1 MPLNREFHGRLVA
14 LADQP
19 AMASALAGAI
29 HAPIVLRNF
38 HTYDEASLRR
48 SLAHHLEIVAAVRAG
63 DPAWAQAVMTAHI
76 RNARAVMVRA
86 ASQEDNVTYR
96 LGVDVGGTFTDVLLV
111 EEGSGAT
118 WRAKTAS
125 TPSDQAVGVRNGIAK
140 VCDEAGIA
148 LSDVAQVLHG
158 TTVATNAILE
168 GKGATVGLVT
178 TKGFR
183 QVLQIARSYV
193 PGGLAGWIIWPKPE
207 PLAALENTVEVDER
221 IASDGT
227 VIRELDDADVRA
239 QLAKLHGDRRA
250 RRLADQLLRRPGPR
264 APHRRARRARCCPA
278 CRCRCPRTCCRRCA
292 STSARSPPSR
302 TATSSRRSSATSR
315 RWPPGCARAAWR
327 ASWPSCAATA
337 GCRRPRPR
345 SAAPVTMLLSGPAG
359 GVTGAV
365 WMAEQCGYADLIT
378 FDMGGTSTD
387 VALVQGLSPRIGRE
401 TKVGDLTVRASSVDV
416 RTVGA
421 GGGSIAHVPGA
432 RRRRCG
438 SARSRAGA
446 DPGPAAYG
454 KGGTEPTVTDANVVL
469 GYLPPSLAGGEIT
482 LDVDA
487 ARAAVQTV
495 ADAMGLESVEAAA
508 AGIVDIVNENML
520 GGLRLV
526 SVQQGFDPR
535 DFALVAFGGAGPLHA
550 NALGRLTGAWPV
562 IVPPSPGVLCALGDA
577 TTSARSESARTVSA
591 TLRRRRRPARDPRR
605 ARRRGGRGASPSR
618 ACPPSSRPP
627 RTRWTCATTGRASR
641 SRSTVDAS
649 GPRRTLAAAFDAE
662 HERLFSFLLTVDH
675 ELVNARAT
683 VTGPRPSVSPRSP
696 WRAATAPT
704 DGRTDT
710 APDLRR
716 GRFGRRRDLRP
727 ARRCAPATCISG
739 PAIVTEMDSTTLVL
753 PGHAAT
759 VHASGSPAH
768 PPATGRRR

>member
-1 MPLNREFHGRLVA
+1 M
-14 LADQP
+14 
-19 AMASALAGAI
+19 
-29 HAPIVLRNF
+29 
-38 HTYDEASLRR
+38 
-48 SLAHHLEIVAAVRAG
+48 
-63 DPAWAQAVMTAHI
+63 
-76 RNARAVMVRA
+76 
-86 ASQEDNVTYR
+86 TYR

-111 EEGSGAT
+111 EEASGTT

-125 TPSDQAVGVRNGIAK
+125 TPADQAVGVLTGIAK
-140 VCDEAGIA
+140 VCDEAGIGLA
-148 LSDVAQVLHG
+148 EVAQVLHG

-221 IASDGT
+221 VASDGT
-227 VIRELDDADVRA
+227 VIRELDEADVRA
-239 QLAKLHGDRRA
+239 QLGTLSGIDALAVSLINSFAHAGHEQRVAAIAAELLPGVPVSLSSDVLPELREYERTVTTVANGYVQPQVKRYVATLSQKLRDGGVA
-250 RRLADQLLRRPGPR
+250 GELAILRSDGGL
-264 APHRRARRARCCPA
+264 
-278 CRCRCPRTCCRRCA
+278 
-292 STSARSPPSR
+292 SA
-302 TATSSRRSSATSR
+302 AD
-315 RWPPGCARAAWR
+315 AAV
-327 ASWPSCAATA
+327 
-337 GCRRPRPR
+337 
-345 SAAPVTMLLSGPAG
+345 AAPVTMLLSGPAG

-365 WMAEQCGYADLIT
+365 WVAEQCGVADLIT

-387 VALVQGLSPRIGRE
+387 VALVQGLTPRIGRE

-421 GGGSIAHVPGA
+421 GGGSIAHVPELTRALRVGPQ
-432 RRRRCG
+432 
-438 SARSRAGA
+438 SAGA

-469 GYLPPSLAGGEIT
+469 GYLPPSLAGGEIA
-482 LDVDA
+482 LDADA
-487 ARAAVQTV
+487 ARAAVGKV
-495 ADAMGLESVEAAA
+495 AEAMGLPSVEAAA

-550 NALGRLTGAWPV
+550 NALGKLTGAWPV

-577 TTSARSESARTVSA
+577 TTSARSESARTV
-591 TLRRRRRPARDPRR
+591 LRRFADLADDDLAAILRELAADAGARLAAQGVPE
-605 ARRRGGRGASPSR
+605 AEQ
-618 ACPPSSRPP
+618 
-627 RTRWTCATTGRASR
+627 TT
-641 SRSTVDAS
+641 TYQVDVRYHGQGFEIPIDVDQPDLVA
-649 GPRRTLAAAFDAE
+649 LAAAFDAE

-675 ELVNARAT
+675 ELVNARAS
-683 VTGPRPSVSPRSP
+683 VTGPRPSVSAVTLPPSEGPPEPVDRHSIFVDGASVEAAVYD
-696 WRAATAPT
+696 RAT
-704 DGRTDT
+704 
-710 APDLRR
+710 LRA
-716 GRFGRRRDLRP
+716 GDVLR
-727 ARRCAPATCISG
+727 G

-759 VHASGSPAH
+759 VHPSGSLLLRPEAGQSDTST
-768 PPATGRRR
+768 PSEG

>member
-1 MPLNREFHGRLVA
+1 M
-14 LADQP
+14 
-19 AMASALAGAI
+19 
-29 HAPIVLRNF
+29 
-38 HTYDEASLRR
+38 
-48 SLAHHLEIVAAVRAG
+48 
-63 DPAWAQAVMTAHI
+63 
-76 RNARAVMVRA
+76 
-86 ASQEDNVTYR
+86 TYR

-111 EEGSGAT
+111 EEASGRT

-125 TPSDQAVGVRNGIAK
+125 TPADQAVGVLTGIGK
-140 VCDEAGIA
+140 VCDAAGIA
-148 LSDVAQVLHG
+148 LSEVAQVLHG

-221 IASDGT
+221 VASDGT
-227 VIRELDDADVRA
+227 VVRTLDEADVRA
-239 QLAKLHGDRRA
+239 QLGTLAGIDALAVSLINSFADPTHERRVA
-250 RRLADQLLRRPGPR
+250 DIAAELLPGVPVSLSSDVLPELREYERTVTTVANGYVQPQVKRYVETLSGRLREGGVAGELAILRSDGGL
-264 APHRRARRARCCPA
+264 
-278 CRCRCPRTCCRRCA
+278 
-292 STSARSPPSR
+292 SA
-302 TATSSRRSSATSR
+302 AE
-315 RWPPGCARAAWR
+315 AAV
-327 ASWPSCAATA
+327 
-337 GCRRPRPR
+337 
-345 SAAPVTMLLSGPAG
+345 AAPVTMLLSGPAG

-365 WMAEQCGYADLIT
+365 WVAEQCGFADLIT

-387 VALVQGLSPRIGRE
+387 VALVQGLTPRIGRE

-421 GGGSIAHVPGA
+421 GGGSIAHVPELTKALRVGPQ
-432 RRRRCG
+432 
-438 SARSRAGA
+438 SAGA

-469 GYLPPSLAGGEIT
+469 GYLPASLAGGEIT
-482 LDVDA
+482 LDVDG
-487 ARAAVQTV
+487 ARAAVGKV
-495 ADAMGLESVEAAA
+495 AEAMGLPSTEAAA

-577 TTSARSESARTVSA
+577 TTSARSESARTV
-591 TLRRRRRPARDPRR
+591 LRRFGDLTSADL
-605 ARRRGGRGASPSR
+605 AEILAELAADAGGRLADQGVTEADQ
-618 ACPPSSRPP
+618 
-627 RTRWTCATTGRASR
+627 TTAYQ
-641 SRSTVDAS
+641 VDVRYHGQGFEIPIPVAE
-649 GPRRTLAAAFDAE
+649 PDLTALAAAFDAE

-683 VTGPRPSVSPRSP
+683 VTGPRPSVGAVTLEPGDGP
-696 WRAATAPT
+696 PEPT
-704 DGRTDT
+704 DTHPIFVEGASVDAAVYDRAT
-710 APDLRR
+710 LRA
-716 GRFGRRRDLRP
+716 GQVV
-727 ARRCAPATCISG
+727 TG
-739 PAIVTEMDSTTLVL
+739 PAIVTEMDSTTLIL

-759 VHASGSPAH
+759 VHPSGSLLIRPEAGQSDASR
-768 PPATGRRR
+768 PED

>member
-1 MPLNREFHGRLVA
+1 MPSKGHE
-14 LADQP
+14 
-19 AMASALAGAI
+19 MS
-29 HAPIVLRNF
+29 
-38 HTYDEASLRR
+38 
-48 SLAHHLEIVAAVRAG
+48 
-63 DPAWAQAVMTAHI
+63 
-76 RNARAVMVRA
+76 
-86 ASQEDNVTYR
+86 YR

-111 EEGSGAT
+111 EEASGRT

-125 TPSDQAVGVRNGIAK
+125 TPADQAVGVLTGIGK

-207 PLAALENTVEVDER
+207 PLAALENTVEIDER
-221 IASDGT
+221 LASDGT
-227 VIRELDDADVRA
+227 VIRELDDTDVRA
-239 QLAKLHGDRRA
+239 QLQKLSGIDALAVSLINSFADPAHERRVA
-250 RRLADQLLRRPGPR
+250 EIAAELLPGVPVSLSSDVLPEMREYERTVTTVANGYVQPQVKRYVEALSGRLREGGVAGELAILRSDG
-264 APHRRARRARCCPA
+264 
-278 CRCRCPRTCCRRCA
+278 
-292 STSARSPPSR
+292 
-302 TATSSRRSSATSR
+302 
-315 RWPPGCARAAWR
+315 GL
-327 ASWPSCAATA
+327 
-337 GCRRPRPR
+337 
-345 SAAPVTMLLSGPAG
+345 SAAGTAVGNPVTMLLSGPAG

-365 WMAEQCGYADLIT
+365 WVAEQCGYADLIT

-387 VALVQGLSPRIGRE
+387 VALVQGLTPRIGRE

-421 GGGSIAHVPGA
+421 GGGSIAHVPQLTKALRVGPQ
-432 RRRRCG
+432 
-438 SARSRAGA
+438 SAGA

-454 KGGTEPTVTDANVVL
+454 RGGTEPTVTDANVVL

-487 ARAAVQTV
+487 ARAAVGKV
-495 ADAMGLESVEAAA
+495 AEAMGLPSPEAAA

-577 TTSARSESARTVSA
+577 TTSARSESARTV
-591 TLRRRRRPARDPRR
+591 LRRFADLTADDLRAILDELAGEAGDRLADQGVARADQ
-605 ARRRGGRGASPSR
+605 
-618 ACPPSSRPP
+618 
-627 RTRWTCATTGRASR
+627 TTSFQ
-641 SRSTVDAS
+641 VDVRYHGQGFEIPIDVAEADLD
-649 GPRRTLAAAFDAE
+649 RLAADFDAE

-683 VTGPRPSVSPRSP
+683 VTGPRPSVAPVTLPPTEGPPEPIDTHPIHLSGATVDARIYD
-696 WRAATAPT
+696 RAT
-704 DGRTDT
+704 
-710 APDLRR
+710 LRA
-716 GRFGRRRDLRP
+716 GDVV
-727 ARRCAPATCISG
+727 TG

-759 VHASGSPAH
+759 VHASGSLLIRPEA
-768 PPATGRRR
+768 